1 MQADTL
7 ISDSDLQVGHLVE
20 HHLEATAQMLASTF
34 DDDAA
39 YRYLFPRQHAR
50 TRGLADFFTRNLR
63 THLPHRCT
71 YVAYE
76 RTGEPLATVTVRP
89 PQGVPISMLTM
100 LRRGLLPF
108 ALAHGRSGVQRLLW
122 LKDTYDALEQRVA
135 RAAPHWHVHMMAVRR
150 DRQGQGVGSALLR
163 HVLAQTADT
172 TEHVTVLTT
181 HSPENVAFYRRA
193 GFDLLAEQQL
203 EPPGARAYTVWSMH
217 RIRSAAS

>member
-1 MQADTL
+1 MQVDTL
-7 ISDSDLQVGHLVE
+7 RTDYGMQLGHLVE
-20 HHLEATAQMLASTF
+20 HHLEATAQLLASTF

-50 TRGLADFFTRNLR
+50 ARGLADFFTRNLR

-76 RTGEPLATVTVRP
+76 RTGEPLATVTLRP
-89 PQGVPISMLTM
+89 PEGVPISMLTM
-100 LRRGLLPF
+100 LRRGLVPF
-108 ALAHGRSGVQRLLW
+108 ALAHGRSGVRRLLW

-163 HVLAQTADT
+163 RVLEQTAAT
-172 TEHVTVLTT
+172 TEHATVLTT
-181 HSPENVAFYRRA
+181 HSPENVVFYRRA
-193 GFDLLAEQQL
+193 GFEVFAQEQL
-203 EPPGARAYTVWSMH
+203 EPPGDRAYTVWSM
-217 RIRSAAS
+217 RRS